1 MTCLSKRAR
10 AVEGDAR
17 GWAKRARAS
26 AGDEAKL
33 RFMQSALDLD
43 REGFARKSSAEDD
56 VRAAAEWAA
65 STPAEEARPPPAFFA
80 PDWRVRAL
88 RAIQV
93 IVFREAAVTRFER

>member
-33 RFMQSALDLD
+33 RSMQSALDLD
-43 REGFARKSSAEDD
+43 REDFARKSSAEDD

-93 IVFREAAVTRFER
+93 IAFREAAVTRFER